1 MRKLILYTAGFLLL
15 TGALLSCEET
25 PVEANFEDMIDMTI
39 YDYVADN
46 DSLFSSFLRILEAG
60 GIDKTLSA
68 YNPDGLDYTLFL
80 PTNEGVEKFI
90 EENDQF
96 SSLEE
101 LLADQAYV
109 SAFARYHVVNTGIK
123 SDDFPFGALPDF
135 TLSGDILTV
144 GFIVKPDTSYFS
156 INNQA
161 PVILPNVETSNGWV
175 HVVNHALTPITNT
188 TYSWLEIHDG
198 FSIFRD
204 AVDLVG
210 LDELMDLNTKDEE
223 KDQRPFTL
231 FVEHDSIYNRNGIFS
246 VEDLADEISPGDDD
260 YTSTSNP
267 LYNFVAYHMLSESWF
282 LADFVDISTNYT
294 TYSDIPLNVNGLGLD
309 VQVNKGKQ
317 DFDTIISGPDTTIIN
332 YIGFFYDESNVL
344 TQSGAVHFIDQV
356 MRQVQP
362 SRQIQTFQFFEE
374 SLFAE
379 YREEPGEYL
388 IEDPAS
394 LQRITWQGPDLI
406 YVKEADPDY
415 PAWSQDY
422 LSLTGD
428 FRITY
433 RIPQMVQGN
442 YLVLFGAEAFN
453 NLNALVE
460 VTIDGKPLGGLINL
474 TSGGTADNPFAQ
486 IELGTMN
493 FLKYEEHLIE
503 VRSLIPGRFLW
514 DYIRF
519 EPY

>member
-1 MRKLILYTAGFLLL
+1 MRNILYTAAFLLI
-15 TGALLSCEET
+15 TGVVVSCDDT
-25 PVEANFEDMIDMTI
+25 PVEANFEDMINMTI
-39 YDYVADN
+39 YDYVAEN
-46 DSLFSSFLRILEAG
+46 DSLFSSFLKILEAG
-60 GIDKTLSA
+60 GIDKTMGA

-80 PTNEGVEKFI
+80 PTNEGIDRFI
-90 EENDQF
+90 AGNDLF

-109 SAFARYHVVNTGIK
+109 SALSRYHVVNTGIK
-123 SDDFPFGALPDF
+123 TDDFPFGALPDF

-144 GFIVKPDTSYFS
+144 SFIVKPDTSYFS

-161 PVILPNVETSNGWV
+161 PVILPNVETSNGWI
-175 HVVNHALTPITNT
+175 HVVDNALTPIINT
-188 TYSWLEIHDG
+188 TYSWLELHDG
-198 FSIFRD
+198 FSIFKD

-210 LDELMDLNTKDEE
+210 LDETMDLNTKEE
-223 KDQRPFTL
+223 DQDARPFTL
-231 FVEHDSIYNRNGIFS
+231 FLEHDSIFNRRGIFS
-246 VEDLADEISPGDDD
+246 VEDLAAEISPGNDD
-260 YTSTSNP
+260 YTSINNP

-282 LADFVDISTNYT
+282 LADFVDVSTNYT

-309 VQVNKGKQ
+309 ILVNLAKQ

-344 TQSGAVHFIDQV
+344 TQSGAIHFIDQILK
-356 MRQVQP
+356 QVSP
-362 SRQIQTFQFFEE
+362 SRQIQTFQFAEE

-406 YVKEADPDY
+406 YVKEADEDY

-433 RIPQMVQGN
+433 RIPRMVQGN
-442 YLVLFGAEAFN
+442 YLVLLGAEAFN
-453 NLNALVE
+453 SLNALVE

-474 TSGGTADNPFAQ
+474 TSGGTADNPFAR

>member
-1 MRKLILYTAGFLLL
+1 
-15 TGALLSCEET
+15 
-25 PVEANFEDMIDMTI
+25 
-39 YDYVADN
+39 
-46 DSLFSSFLRILEAG
+46 
-60 GIDKTLSA
+60 
-68 YNPDGLDYTLFL
+68 
-80 PTNEGVEKFI
+80 
-90 EENDQF
+90 
-96 SSLEE
+96 
-101 LLADQAYV
+101 
-109 SAFARYHVVNTGIK
+109 
-123 SDDFPFGALPDF
+123 
-135 TLSGDILTV
+135 
-144 GFIVKPDTSYFS
+144 
-156 INNQA
+156 
-161 PVILPNVETSNGWV
+161 
-175 HVVNHALTPITNT
+175 
-188 TYSWLEIHDG
+188 
-198 FSIFRD
+198 
-204 AVDLVG
+204 VDLVG

-246 VEDLADEISPGDDD
+246 VEDLAAEISPGDDD

-493 FLKYEEHLIE
+493 FLKYEEHFIE

>member
-1 MRKLILYTAGFLLL
+1 MRKLLDTATFLLL
-15 TGALLSCEET
+15 FGVVVSCDDS
-25 PVEANFEDMIDMTI
+25 PVEANFEDMINMTI
-39 YDYVADN
+39 YDYVAEN
-46 DSLFSSFLRILEAG
+46 DSLFSSFQRILEAG

-80 PTNEGVEKFI
+80 PTNGGIDRFI
-90 EENDQF
+90 AENDLF

-109 SAFARYHVVNTGIK
+109 SALSRYHVVNTGIK
-123 SDDFPFGALPDF
+123 TDDFPFGALPDF

-144 GFIVKPDTSYFS
+144 SFIVKPDTSYFS

-175 HVVNHALTPITNT
+175 HVVDNALTPIVNT
-188 TYSWLEIHDG
+188 TYSWLELHDG
-198 FSIFRD
+198 YSIFLD

-210 LDELMDLNTKDEE
+210 LDETMDLNTKEE
-223 KDQRPFTL
+223 DQEARPFTL
-231 FVEHDSIYNRNGIFS
+231 FLEHDSIFNRRGIFS
-246 VEDLADEISPGDDD
+246 VEDLAAEISPGNDD
-260 YTSTSNP
+260 YTNTNNP

-282 LADFVDISTNYT
+282 LADFEDVSTNYT

-309 VQVNKGKQ
+309 IQINLGKQ
-317 DFDTIISGPDTTIIN
+317 EFDTIISGPDTTIIN

-344 TQSGAVHFIDQV
+344 TQSGAIHFIDQIL
-356 MRQVQP
+356 RQVSP
-362 SRQIQTFQFFEE
+362 SRQIQTFQFAEE
-374 SLFAE
+374 ALFAE

-394 LQRITWQGPDLI
+394 LLRITWQGPDLI
-406 YVKEADPDY
+406 YVKEADEDY

-433 RIPQMVQGN
+433 RIPRMVQGN
-442 YLVLFGAEAFN
+442 YLVLLGAEAFSS
-453 NLNALVE
+453 LNALVE

-474 TSGGTADNPFAQ
+474 TSGGSADNPFAQ